1 MTKSLATLTAE
12 LRRLRVLQ
20 TLHNSAGYTADLEM
34 LCDYLV
40 VSMMLL
46 VEDAGWLE
54 EHGLVELDQTDGVTS
69 VRLTRLGKDVA
80 MGRERILGVRRPEP
94 PLS

>member
-20 TLHNSAGYTADLEM
+20 TLHNSAEYTADLEM

-40 VSMMLL
+40 VSMLL
-46 VEDAGWLE
+46 LIEDAGWLE
-54 EHGLVELDQTDGVTS
+54 EHGLVELDQIDGVTS

-94 PLS
+94 QLS

>member
-20 TLHNSAGYTADLEM
+20 TLHNSAEYTADLEM

-40 VSMMLL
+40 ISVMLL
-46 VEDAGWLE
+46 IEDAGWLE
-54 EHGLVELDQTDGVTS
+54 EHGLVELDQVDGVTS

-94 PLS
+94 QLS

>member
-1 MTKSLATLTAE
+1 MTKSLATLTTE
-12 LRRLRVLQ
+12 LRRLRILQ
-20 TLHNSAGYTADLEM
+20 TLHNSTGYTADTEV

-40 VSMMLL
+40 VGMMLL
-46 VEDAGWLE
+46 IADVGWLAD
-54 EHGLVELDQTDGVTS
+54 HGLVEWDQVDGVTS

-94 PLS
+94 QPS